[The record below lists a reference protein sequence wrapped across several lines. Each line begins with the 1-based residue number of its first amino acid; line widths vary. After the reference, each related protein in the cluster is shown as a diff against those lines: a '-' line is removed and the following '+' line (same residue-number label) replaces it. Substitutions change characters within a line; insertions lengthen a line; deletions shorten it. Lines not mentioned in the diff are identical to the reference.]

1 MKENRLARI
10 EYNIEKIREE
20 IADACARSG
29 RSIDEVKIMAV
40 TKTVAYEDVNFAV
53 SKGITL
59 LGENRAQEMLSKY
72 EMYSP
77 EAEIH
82 FIGALQSNKVK
93 YVIDKVKMI
102 QSVDSVKLA
111 AEISKRAQSCGIEMS
126 ALVEINIGAEES
138 KSGIEFAKAEE
149 MICEIAEMK
158 GIKVCGL
165 MTIPPICENS
175 AQSSKFFENMRR
187 LFVDI
192 KGKKIDN
199 VSMDVLSMGMSG
211 DYVEAIEHGTNIV
224 RLGRAIFGERK
235 YV

>member
-10 EYNIEKIREE
+10 EYNIEKIRED
-20 IADACARSG
+20 IAAACARSG
-29 RSIDEVKIMAV
+29 RREDEVKIMAV
-40 TKTVAYEDVNFAV
+40 TKTVAYEDVNFAI

-111 AEISKRAQSCGIEMS
+111 AEISKRAQASGIEME
-126 ALVEINIGAEES
+126 ALVEINIGSEES

-175 AQSSKFFENMRR
+175 AESGKFFENMRR

>member
-1 MKENRLARI
+1 MKENRLERI
-10 EYNIEKIREE
+10 EYNIERIKEE

-40 TKTVAYEDVNFAV
+40 TKTVPCEEVNFAI

-72 EMYSP
+72 EMYLP

-111 AEISKRAQSCGIEMS
+111 AEISKRAQICGIEMG
-126 ALVEINIGAEES
+126 ALVEINVGAEES
-138 KSGIEFAKAEE
+138 KSGIELAKAEE

-158 GIKVCGL
+158 GIKVRGL

-175 AQSSKFFENMRR
+175 AESRKFFENMRR

>member
-20 IADACARSG
+20 IAAACARSG

-40 TKTVAYEDVNFAV
+40 TKTVPYEEVNFAV

-72 EMYSP
+72 EMYSS

-82 FIGALQSNKVK
+82 FIGALQSNKVR

-111 AEISKRAQSCGIEMS
+111 AEISKRAQICGIEME
-126 ALVEINIGAEES
+126 ALVEINIGEEES
-138 KSGIEFAKAEE
+138 KSGIELAKAEE

-158 GIKVCGL
+158 GIKVRGL
-165 MTIPPICENS
+165 MTIPPICEKTAES
-175 AQSSKFFENMRR
+175 GKFFENMRR

-199 VSMDVLSMGMSG
+199 VSMDILSMGMSG

-224 RLGRAIFGERK
+224 RLGRAMFGERK

>member
-20 IADACARSG
+20 IAAACARSG

-40 TKTVAYEDVNFAV
+40 TKTVPYEEVNFAV

-82 FIGALQSNKVK
+82 FIGALQSNKVR

-111 AEISKRAQSCGIEMS
+111 AEISKRAQICGIEME
-126 ALVEINIGAEES
+126 ALVEINIGEEES
-138 KSGIEFAKAEE
+138 KSGIEVAKAEE
-149 MICEIAEMK
+149 MVCEIAEMK
-158 GIKVCGL
+158 GIKVRGL
-165 MTIPPICENS
+165 MTIPPICEKMAES
-175 AQSSKFFENMRR
+175 GKFFENMRR

-199 VSMDVLSMGMSG
+199 VSMDILSMGMSG